1 MKIGIL
7 TFHFAY
13 NYGAMLQAYALST
26 YLSKCGYD
34 VKIINYFPDEL
45 KHLYTLNPFIA
56 VSKKEVLGKIKKLSR
71 CVKQFRMFD
80 EFKNN
85 DLLCTYEVRKEDL
98 RRCNDL
104 FDVFIV
110 GSDQVWS
117 HKILTDVTPYFLNF
131 VESNKIK
138 ISYAASFGSVNISKE
153 YKDMLPVYLENFKAI
168 SVREEDAVRLLKNI
182 GIDSEAVIDPVFLLD
197 RKEWVSLANKN
208 AVLKN
213 KKKYI
218 FYYILEANVKL
229 DEYVRK
235 KAKEEKCDIVIVHPT
250 CERLSGI
257 KEAVYLDEVGPKEFL
272 GLLINAKIVVT
283 NSFHATAFA
292 AMFGIEVMNMGA
304 PERLAR
310 VKSLVGR
317 LCSEYNPIEGEI
329 HLSSNIVSKDSLTKL
344 VKTSKEFLNNSI
356 NEYE

>member
-45 KHLYTLNPFIA
+45 RHLYTLNPFIA
-56 VSKKEVLGKIKKLSR
+56 VSKKEVLGKIKKLPR

-85 DLLCTYEVRKEDL
+85 DLLCTYEVRREDL

-131 VESNKIK
+131 AENNKIK

-153 YKDMLPVYLENFKAI
+153 YRDMLPVYLEKFKAI
-168 SVREEDAVRLLKNI
+168 SVREEDAVGLLKNI
-182 GIDSEAVIDPVFLLD
+182 GIDSEAVIDPVFLLE
-197 RKEWVSLANKN
+197 RKEWIALANDN

-235 KAKEEKCDIVIVHPT
+235 KAKEEKCDILIVHPT

-257 KEAVYLDEVGPKEFL
+257 KGAVYLDEVGPKEFL

-292 AMFGIEVMNMGA
+292 AMFGIEVMNMGS
-304 PERLAR
+304 PERMAR

>member
-56 VSKKEVLGKIKKLSR
+56 ASKKEVLGKIKKLPR
-71 CVKQFRMFD
+71 CVKQFKMFD

-85 DLLCTYEVRKEDL
+85 DLLCTYEVRREDL

-104 FDVFIV
+104 FDIFIV

-117 HKILTDVTPYFLNF
+117 HKILTDVTPYFLDFAEN
-131 VESNKIK
+131 NKIK
-138 ISYAASFGSVNISKE
+138 MSYAASFGSANISKK
-153 YKDMLPVYLENFKAI
+153 YRDMLPVYLENFKAI
-168 SVREEDAVRLLKNI
+168 SVREEDAVGLLKNI
-182 GIDSEAVIDPVFLLD
+182 GIDSEAVIDPVFLLE
-197 RKEWVSLANKN
+197 RKEWILLANN
-208 AVLKN
+208 NVVLKN
-213 KKKYI
+213 KKYI
-218 FYYILEANVKL
+218 FYYILESNAEL

-235 KAKEEKCDIVIVHPT
+235 RAKEEKCAIVIVHPT

-257 KEAVYLDEVGPKEFL
+257 REAIYLDEIGPKEFL

-283 NSFHATAFA
+283 NSFHATAFSI
-292 AMFGIEVMNMGA
+292 MFGIEVMNMGSS
-304 PERLAR
+304 ERLAR
-310 VKSLVGR
+310 VKSLVGK
-317 LCSEYNPIEGEI
+317 LCSEYNPVEGEI
-329 HLSSNIVSKDSLTKL
+329 HLSSNFVSMDSLAKL
-344 VKTSKEFLNNSI
+344 VETSKNFLNNSI